1 MIIRGD
7 NMMKKIIALM
17 LIFVLSISMV
27 ACNKNKEET
36 NGENRVKVLNLHGE
50 SFLILNDNR
59 NTVNLS
65 GLIIIH
71 VPENQMIEA
80 GKVYTAIIEDEIAE
94 SFPPQARA
102 KSIEL
107 ENDEKPEAISFE
119 IADSIQQHLPENSYL
134 IDVRTE
140 EEFDEGHI
148 PGALLMPLDNIENE
162 IENSDISNDDVII
175 VYCRSGSRSNSA
187 ASIIREIGY
196 SVVLDAG
203 GIMYYDGEL
212 EY

>member
-1 MIIRGD
+1 
-7 NMMKKIIALM
+7 MMKKIIALM

-80 GKVYTAIIEDEIAE
+80 GKVYTAIIEDEIAA

>member
-1 MIIRGD
+1 
-7 NMMKKIIALM
+7 MMKKIIALM

-162 IENSDISNDDVII
+162 IENSDISND
-175 VYCRSGSRSNSA
+175 
-187 ASIIREIGY
+187 EIGRA
-196 SVVLDAG
+196 SCRERV
-203 GIMYYDGEL
+203 
-212 EY
+212 

>member
-1 MIIRGD
+1 
-7 NMMKKIIALM
+7 MMKKIIALM

>member
-1 MIIRGD
+1 
-7 NMMKKIIALM
+7 M

>member
-1 MIIRGD
+1 
-7 NMMKKIIALM
+7 MMKKIIALM

-36 NGENRVKVLNLHGE
+36 NGENRVKVFNLHGE

>member
-1 MIIRGD
+1 
-7 NMMKKIIALM
+7 MMKKIIALM

-36 NGENRVKVLNLHGE
+36 NGENRVKVLNLDGE

>member
-1 MIIRGD
+1 
-7 NMMKKIIALM
+7 MMKKIIALM

-50 SFLILNDNR
+50 SFLILNDNQ